1 MVGACQVLTKCKVI
15 KWRRYEWHDDCSAA
29 AADQRMCDGSA
40 GADSLRG
47 VGSVETRGKGVCSN
61 AGTDECIPGATA
73 QVAAKGSDCGGRWV
87 VHGYDAM
94 SS

>member
-1 MVGACQVLTKCKVI
+1 
-15 KWRRYEWHDDCSAA
+15 
-29 AADQRMCDGSA
+29 MCEGSA

-47 VGSVETRGKGVCSN
+47 DGSVETRGEGVCSN